1 MKSIIKKSSMK
12 ALSMFLSFLMIF
24 YLIPVSVFAL
34 DNSEEGFDTPQINI
48 TEEETVFELE
58 DRREESVKHF
68 RFDDGSIMAVQY
80 DSAVHRTDENG
91 VWRDIDNRLTETSND
106 ISTSDARVKFAKKT
120 TGNETLF
127 ALHEDNKKITLSLD
141 GANKKVYGQVSNHSD
156 DVDATQLQKLM
167 NLENLSASILY
178 PDILDGVDLE
188 YVVVANNIKENII
201 VKERTDT
208 YAYTFTMRLNNL
220 TASMEESGQI
230 VLVTGDGE
238 VCYVIPSGMMM
249 DAVGNVSY
257 AVYYVLTDLGHGS
270 YSLEIT
276 ADDEWINAEERVFPV
291 TIDPPIYPS
300 SQYGAI
306 DLTISQSNSSY
317 NDSAGDNLT
326 VSNSYISYWQA
337 NYLPTLPVSAYITE
351 ATFNAQ
357 VSMGVNYT
365 AYVAVYDVLTAWDDS
380 LTWADVNK
388 TTSPEGKLA
397 SDYTDYCR
405 IAANYEFD
413 SYSWNITPI
422 AKKWYAGEN
431 YGLALKKAPGFSF
444 SEDLTFSSDNWDGI
458 EPILCISYV
467 DMKGL
472 EDYWS
477 YSSQSNGFAGTGSIN
492 HATGE
497 LTYVIQTLSTLD
509 SLLPFT
515 PTLVYQSSW
524 ANKNYIYSNAQTAYT
539 SAYTPY
545 GFKLN
550 IQETLLEKNFFDT
563 DGLQQKMY
571 VWADADGTEHYF
583 MPTDDSNVY
592 HDEDGLL
599 LELKT
604 SGSLLTITDSGH
616 NVRAFRE
623 NTSFSQLGIKS
634 AWYLE
639 SITDQSGNK
648 ISFTFDSAQRPT
660 AVQLIPNGFTTPIE
674 QLKLGYSS
682 SGRLNIVYNPHSN
695 EAAILRYSGG
705 LLQTFVRAHG
715 NDNVVWA
722 DWQTYANNSATVNA
736 NITVDAQA
744 SYTYSSGLLT
754 KARNELSQYELH
766 YSYTNQKVT
775 QITEKA
781 GATTAPTTGQSVT
794 LTYNATNTVLRTSGT
809 DDVLGNGDD
818 LLTTYT
824 FDSFGRAINA
834 YTTDVGGT
842 QLYGASS
849 GEYDEENEKS
859 KNNLV
864 RSTQVQ
870 EQSPNYLLN
879 GGFETQGAPI
889 PNWASDTSERDSL
902 GTSREGANHGEACVR
917 MSVAAQG
924 TTYNQLLQYV
934 NLPAGTYTLT
944 MSYKTRSAQGAA
956 LRMTMSSIYDTQGVY
971 KDVALNSA
979 NLETTYQQASLQFT
993 VPQLSSTS
1001 DLSCTVMIELIL
1013 TDPSDGYAIV
1023 CLDDVMLSKST
1034 GAMAYDMV
1042 EMGHFEDTSD
1052 SKELSDIWSMGQY
1065 ASVES
1070 SHTVFGNVLKL
1081 TAPLAH
1087 TSSAS
1092 ATHAAYSASSAL
1104 KSQYASGG
1112 VTLTPMCFT
1121 VSGWAKSMASSWNQ
1135 DAVFAIRIRLW
1146 YYNGVKE
1153 TEGESIYF
1161 HFDRGTTD
1169 WQFISGSFVTDP
1181 SKGLLSRIYVVPMY
1195 YKHPGDAYFDNI
1207 SLVQD
1212 SDGTSF
1218 YNYTTTGYVGCYQNG
1233 GEKLWYEYDASD
1245 RLLTMASNYGY
1256 YIDYDYDSNYRLIG
1270 EEYYSHK
1277 GVTATAKTEN
1287 GYGYSFDFA
1296 DRDGN
1301 GSSDIS
1307 TRYSI
1312 LYRYDT
1318 YGLPYKTIARDT
1330 QVYSQTIT
1338 SSTYHTSPVPY
1349 FGALATYTDEAGGV
1363 TRYFYD
1369 ETNGYLLAVAYP
1381 DGNGV
1386 TYRYDEI
1393 GNLIEVLPA
1402 KLVNTG
1408 TEDTP
1413 VYDYELTEL
1422 ETNVDYVYDS
1432 VTNRLTSINT
1442 TSTQYTFV
1450 YDVFGNA
1457 TSITTKELTY
1467 NNTNTLVSY
1476 TYNAN
1481 NGKLDTMTYGNGL
1494 AVKYTYDALDRISEI
1509 WYNTGASGAF
1519 EVAYTY
1525 HYDYAGRLY
1534 SVEDHTGGGNNM
1546 VNVYDPS
1553 GRLVQSYNYAP
1564 ESKELDLLADYLY
1577 DDESKLIQTA
1587 YDFSYTSPTGIVK
1600 DWVAQYDYQYNTE
1613 KRLYRVHAQFGNV
1626 DGDVNIVQNNVGRL
1640 DEKIYNFTVSD
1651 TAAYYSKMTYEYDA
1665 SNTRVESMTVARGT
1679 SSSAISATT
1688 EYHLTY
1694 DANGNITHIYDQDGT
1709 LLNQYAYDELG
1720 QLIYEAYDSSNYWFE
1735 YEYTY
1740 DGAGNR
1746 IMRQI
1751 ASHQTNATYA
1761 GDRLLTY
1768 ANSTATYDELGNMTQ
1783 YGSSSGGTQYEWQ
1796 GRQMVSSRSY
1806 SVDATTG
1813 AITYSDIATY
1823 TYNSDGIRT
1832 SKTVD
1837 GIKHEYILDGSRI
1850 VAEKWVENHIE
1861 FVMVFLYDDTNSPI
1875 GFLLRTDSA
1884 AHNDYNAYFY
1894 EKNFFGDVM
1903 AIYDDSGTKVA
1914 EYSYDA
1920 FGHCRMTYSFSHFAR
1935 INPIR
1940 YRSYYYDTH
1949 TGLYYLQSRYYNPTV
1964 GRFISPDCYV
1974 STGQGLLG
1982 NNMYIYCNNNPVM
1995 YVDPTGEI
2003 AWWIIAIVV
2012 TVVVVGIDHALA
2024 KNPIEGGQL
2033 LPDNDSN
2040 AMTDRKLY
2048 ASGHGASIDENE
2060 MYLCDLECGLY
2071 SGVAEYESGRLSF
2084 ATFLSGNATAYVDYS
2099 GMPAAELSA
2108 NASIHTMFGETTFQ
2122 FGDYNLTVSGAI
2134 NLGTIG
2140 FGIGFDFEDGEF
2152 KITPPSFGIGC
2163 SFGIDFDR
2171 R

>member
-1 MKSIIKKSSMK
+1 MKSIIKKNSKK

-34 DNSEEGFDTPQINI
+34 DNSKEGFDTPQTNI
-48 TEEETVFELE
+48 TKEETVFELE

-91 VWRDIDNRLTETSND
+91 VWRDIDNRLAETSND
-106 ISTSDARVKFAKKT
+106 ISTSDARVKFVKKT

-201 VKERTDT
+201 VKERTDA
-208 YAYTFTMRLNNL
+208 YAYTFTMILNHL
-220 TASMEESGQI
+220 TASMEDSGQI
-230 VLVTGDGE
+230 VLVAGDGE

-249 DAVGNVSY
+249 DAVGNISY
-257 AVYYVLTDLGHGS
+257 AVDYVLTDLGNGS
-270 YSLEIT
+270 YSLGIT

-291 TIDPPIYPS
+291 TIDPPIYPA

-306 DLTISQSNSSY
+306 DLTISQSNSSF
-317 NDSAGDNLT
+317 NDCASENLI
-326 VSNSYISYWQA
+326 VSNSYISYWKA
-337 NYLPTLPVSAYITE
+337 NDLPTLPVSAYITE
-351 ATFNAQ
+351 ATFHAQ
-357 VSMGVNYT
+357 VSMGVNDT

-388 TTSPEGKLA
+388 TMSPEGKLA
-397 SDYTDYCR
+397 NDYTDYCR

-422 AKKWYAGEN
+422 AKKWYAVEN

-444 SEDLTFSSDNWDGI
+444 SEDLTFSSNNRDGS

-477 YSSQSNGFAGTGSIN
+477 YSSQSNGFAGSGSIN

-515 PTLVYQSSW
+515 PTLVYQSSL
-524 ANKNYIYSNAQTAYT
+524 ANKNYVYGNVQ
-539 SAYTPY
+539 TPY
-545 GFKLN
+545 VYPHTPVGFKLN
-550 IQETLLEKNFFDT
+550 IQETLLEKQYFDAE
-563 DGLQQKMY
+563 GYPKNMFIL
-571 VWADADGTEHYF
+571 ADADGTEHYF
-583 MPTDDSNVY
+583 MPTDDSSVY

-616 NVRAFRE
+616 NVRAFQK

-648 ISFTFDSAQRPT
+648 ISFAFDSAKRPT
-660 AVQLIPNGFTTPIE
+660 AVQLTPNGFTTPIE
-674 QLKLGYSS
+674 QLKLGYGS

-695 EAAILRYSGG
+695 EAAILRYSGS
-705 LLQTFVRAHG
+705 LLQTLIRAHG
-715 NDNVVWA
+715 NDDAVWA
-722 DWQTYANNSATVNA
+722 DWQTYANDSTTVNA

-754 KARNELSQYELH
+754 KTRNELSQYELN
-766 YSYTNQKVT
+766 YSYTNKKVT

-794 LTYNATNTVLRTSGT
+794 LSYNATNTVLRTSGS
-809 DDVLGNGDD
+809 DDALGTSDD

-834 YTTDVGGT
+834 YTTDAGGT

-859 KNNLV
+859 KNSLV

-917 MSVAAQG
+917 MSVAAQD

-944 MSYKTRSAQGAA
+944 MSYKTKSAQGAA

-1013 TDPSDGYAIV
+1013 TDQADGYAIV
-1023 CLDDVMLSKST
+1023 CLDDLMLSKST

-1042 EMGHFEDTSD
+1042 QMGHFEDTSD
-1052 SKELSDIWSMGQY
+1052 SKDISDIWSMGLY

-1070 SHTVFGNVLKL
+1070 SNTVFGNVLKL
-1081 TAPLAH
+1081 TAPSAH

-1092 ATHAAYSASSAL
+1092 ATHVAYSASSAL

-1112 VTLTPMCFT
+1112 VTLTPMYFT
-1121 VSGWAKSMASSWNQ
+1121 VSGWAKSTASSWNQ
-1135 DAVFAIRIRLW
+1135 DAVFAIRVRLW

-1181 SKGLLSRIYVVPMY
+1181 SKGLLSRIYVVPTY

-1207 SLVQD
+1207 SMVQD

-1218 YNYTTTGYVGCYQNG
+1218 CCYIPTGYVGNYRHGSEEC
-1233 GEKLWYEYDASD
+1233 WYEYDTENN
-1245 RLLTMASNYGY
+1245 LLIMASNYGY
-1256 YIDYDYDSNYRLIG
+1256 YIDYDFDSNHRLTG
-1270 EEYYSHK
+1270 EEYFTHQ
-1277 GVTATAKTEN
+1277 GVIVSPKESGGTGYHIEFKDRDEN
-1287 GYGYSFDFA
+1287 GA
-1296 DRDGN
+1296 P
-1301 GSSDIS
+1301 DIS
-1307 TRYSI
+1307 SRYCFT
-1312 LYRYDT
+1312 YRYDM
-1318 YGLPYKTIARDT
+1318 YGIHYKTISRDT
-1330 QVYSQTIT
+1330 QSGSQTIA
-1338 SSTYHTSPVPY
+1338 SSTHYADSVPY

-1386 TYRYDEI
+1386 TYRYDAI

-1422 ETNVDYVYDS
+1422 GTNVDYAYDS

-1457 TSITTKELTY
+1457 TSITNKAQTSGD
-1467 NNTNTLVSY
+1467 TNTLVSY

-1509 WYNTGASGAF
+1509 WYNTGTNGTF
-1519 EVAYTY
+1519 ELAYSY
-1525 HYDYAGRLY
+1525 RYDYAGRLY
-1534 SVEDHTGGGNNM
+1534 SVEDHTGGGNSM

-1553 GRLVQSYNYAP
+1553 GRPVQSYNYDP
-1564 ESKELDLLADYLY
+1564 ESKNMDLLVDYLY
-1577 DDESKLIQTA
+1577 DEESKLIQTA
-1587 YDFSYTSPTGIVK
+1587 YDLAYKSPTGITI
-1600 DWVAQYDYQYNTE
+1600 DNAAQYDYQYNVHDQ
-1613 KRLYRVHAQFGNV
+1613 LYRVYAQFGGMGVTV
-1626 DGDVNIVQNNVGRL
+1626 DIAQNNLGRL
-1640 DEKIYNFTVSD
+1640 DGRTYLFEMFGVPVYYNEV
-1651 TAAYYSKMTYEYDA
+1651 AYEYDS
-1665 SNTRVESMTVARGT
+1665 SNARIESMSVTRSMTPMDTGV
-1679 SSSAISATT
+1679 TT

-1694 DANGNITHIYDQDGT
+1694 DANGNITHIRDKNGN
-1709 LLNQYAYDELG
+1709 LLHQYAYDTLG
-1720 QLIYEAYDSSNYWFE
+1720 QLIRETNYSDSNTSTVYQ
-1735 YEYTY
+1735 YTY
-1740 DGAGNR
+1740 NAAGNR
-1746 IMRQI
+1746 TRQKI
-1751 ASHQTNATYA
+1751 SILSTTATYS
-1761 GDRLLTY
+1761 GDRLTKY
-1768 ANSTATYDELGNMTQ
+1768 GSNSISYDELGNVIQ
-1783 YGSSSGGTQYEWQ
+1783 FSAGLNRTQYEWQ
-1796 GRQMVSSRSY
+1796 GRLLVGSNQRVSS
-1806 SVDATTG
+1806 VTTTTTVV
-1813 AITYSDIATY
+1813 AAY
-1823 TYNSDGIRT
+1823 TYNSEGIRT
-1832 SKTVD
+1832 SKTVN
-1837 GIKHEYILDGSRI
+1837 GIKHEYILDGSCI
-1850 VAEKWVENHIE
+1850 VAEKWVENNVE
-1861 FVMVFLYDDTNSPI
+1861 YMMVFLYDDVGSPI
-1875 GFLLRTDSA
+1875 GFLYRTSA
-1884 AHNDYNAYFY
+1884 YARGTYDAYFY
-1894 EKNFFGDVM
+1894 EKNFFGDVIG
-1903 AIYDDSGTKVA
+1903 IYDESGSCVA
-1914 EYSYDA
+1914 KYNYNA
-1920 FGHCRMTYSFSHFAR
+1920 WGVCTVQTNVGGIATL
-1935 INPIR
+1935 NPIR

-1949 TGLYYLQSRYYNPTV
+1949 TGLYYLQSRYYNPDW

-1982 NNMYIYCNNNPVM
+1982 NNMYLYCNNNPIM
-1995 YVDPTGEI
+1995 GIDPTGEW
-2003 AWWIIAIVV
+2003 AFWDDFCDFIIQARKDLLQIWDQALNQDGSRSLYDNQRFGREELFHEQIFVV
-2012 TVVVVGIDHALA
+2012 EEPSKGVDV
-2024 KNPIEGGQL
+2024 
-2033 LPDNDSN
+2033 
-2040 AMTDRKLY
+2040 
-2048 ASGHGASIDENE
+2048 ASGSKTFGGSFTLVTGGWEWDNVDLSLFDFAKAS
-2060 MYLCDLECGLY
+2060 
-2071 SGVAEYESGRLSF
+2071 
-2084 ATFLSGNATAYVDYS
+2084 
-2099 GMPAAELSA
+2099 AELSYSDTHFSGNIGISA
-2108 NASIHTMFGETTFQ
+2108 WSPSISFDAFGGELSFGVNLGVMFGFTWGQKKE
-2122 FGDYNLTVSGAI
+2122 L
-2134 NLGTIG
+2134 NLGVLSI
-2140 FGIGFDFEDGEF
+2140 
-2152 KITPPSFGIGC
+2152 SF
-2163 SFGIDFDR
+2163 SN
-2171 R
+2171 